1 MSADGGP
8 VSCAVGLPL
17 EELLQI
23 ANQATVQTISAQ
35 QYATLTRW
43 IHWSA
48 SVRDALQSKDA
59 SINRLRRIAFG
70 ATTEKTRA
78 VLGQDRSNRVESQE
92 DGVTDTDATGK
103 KGAPCKAKRRGHGR
117 HCAAAYTGAPRVKI
131 PHPHLLHADRCPAC
145 NSGKVRLQKPVTHIH
160 LHAAAPVQGKLIE
173 CERLRCDLCGEM
185 FVAPPPP
192 EAQKKYDESVAAMV
206 AIQTYRMGVPLNA
219 SAQLQG
225 ICGIPLPA
233 GTQYGLAASAA
244 RTVEP
249 VVKELIRQAANA
261 PQVFND
267 DTTKRVL
274 KLTPQQRAAL
284 LGADAVHRTGG
295 YTTGIVAQT
304 EDAHQIALFFTGPR
318 HAGENLTEVLK
329 QRSPGL
335 PPPLQMC
342 DALSHNLPDQFET
355 ILCNCLSH
363 GRRQFV
369 EVATNFPE
377 EVRVI
382 LLAFKEVYTADT
394 QAREKK
400 LTPEERLQLHRQVS
414 RPRMIELA
422 LWMRGLL
429 AERKVEPNSGLG
441 KAIRYLRKHWVP
453 ITRFYR
459 IVGAAVDNNITERA
473 LKRAIRHRRNSLFYR
488 TLNGARVGDTFM
500 TIIHTAELNGVD
512 PFDYLVML
520 LRHPEL
526 IASAPG
532 EWLPWNYRQTLA
544 HRRRGDNP
552 EPPA

>member
-1 MSADGGP
+1 VSADGGP

-23 ANQATVQTISAQ
+23 ANHATVGTISAQ

-48 SVRDALQSKDA
+48 RVRDALQSKDA

-78 VLGQDRSNRVESQE
+78 VLGQDRSNSIESQE
-92 DGVTDTDATGK
+92 CGVAAIVATGK
-103 KGAPCKAKRRGHGR
+103 QPAPCKAKRRGHGR
-117 HCAAAYTGAPRVKI
+117 YCAAAYTGAPRVKI
-131 PHPHLLHADRCPAC
+131 PHPHLKHADQCPAC
-145 NSGKVRLQKPVTHIH
+145 HSGKVRLQKPATHVH
-160 LHAAAPVQGKLIE
+160 LHAAAPVQGKVIE

-192 EAQKKYDESVAAMV
+192 EAQKKYDETVAAMV
-206 AIQTYRMGVPLNA
+206 GIQTYRMGVPLNA

-225 ICGIPLPA
+225 VCGVPLPA
-233 GTQYGLAASAA
+233 GTQYGLAAAAA

-249 VVKELIRQAANA
+249 VVKELIHRAANA
-261 PQVFND
+261 SLVFND
-267 DTTKRVL
+267 DTTKKVL
-274 KLTPQQRAAL
+274 KLTPEQRAAL
-284 LGADAVHRTGG
+284 LGADAGHRTGAF
-295 YTTGIVAQT
+295 TTGILAQT
-304 EDAHQIALFFTGPR
+304 NDAHQIALFFTGPR

-342 DALSHNLPDQFET
+342 DALSHNLPDEFET

-363 GRRQFV
+363 GRRLFV
-369 EVATNFPE
+369 EVAASFPD

-382 LLAFKEVYTADT
+382 LLALKEVYRTDA
-394 QAREKK
+394 QAREQN
-400 LTPEERLQLHRQVS
+400 LTPDERLKLHRKVS
-414 RPRMIELA
+414 RPRMIQLA
-422 LWMRGLL
+422 VWMRGLL

-453 ITRFYR
+453 LTRFYR
-459 IVGAAVDNNITERA
+459 IIGAPVDNNITERA

-500 TIIHTAELNGVD
+500 TIIHSAELNGVD

-520 LRHPEL
+520 LRHPQL
-526 IASAPG
+526 IAAAPG
-532 EWLPWNYRQTLA
+532 EWMPWNYRQTLA
-544 HRRRGDNP
+544 RAGPRG
-552 EPPA
+552 

>member
-1 MSADGGP
+1 VSADEGP
-8 VSCAVGLPL
+8 VPCAEGLPL

-23 ANQATVQTISAQ
+23 ANQATVGTISAQ

-48 SVRDALQSKDA
+48 RVRDALQSKDA

-78 VLGQDRSNRVESQE
+78 VLGQDRSNSVESQE
-92 DGVTDTDATGK
+92 CGVAAIEATGK
-103 KGAPCKAKRRGHGR
+103 KRAPCKDKRRGHGR
-117 HCAAAYTGAPRVKI
+117 HCAAAYTGAARVKI
-131 PHPHLLHADRCPAC
+131 PHPHLKHADKCPAC

-160 LHAAAPVQGKLIE
+160 LHAAAPVQGKVIE

-185 FVAPPPP
+185 FVAPQPP
-192 EAQKKYDESVAAMV
+192 EAQKKYDETVPAMV

-225 ICGIPLPA
+225 ICGVPLPA
-233 GTQYGLAASAA
+233 GTQYGLAAGAA

-249 VVKELIRQAANA
+249 VVKELIRRAANA
-261 PQVFND
+261 PLVFND
-267 DTTKRVL
+267 DTTKKVL

-284 LGADAVHRTGG
+284 LGADAGHRTGIF
-295 YTTGIVAQT
+295 TSGILAIEAGQR
-304 EDAHQIALFFTGPR
+304 IALFFTGPR

-329 QRSPGL
+329 HRSPGL

-342 DALSHNLPDQFET
+342 DALANNLPDEFET
-355 ILCNCLSH
+355 ILCNCVSH

-369 EVATNFPE
+369 DVAAHFPD

-382 LLAFKEVYTADT
+382 LLALEEVYTTDA
-394 QAREKK
+394 QARENN
-400 LTPEERLQLHRQVS
+400 LTPEERLQLHRKVS
-414 RPRMIELA
+414 RPRMIHLA
-422 LWMRGLL
+422 RWMLRLL
-429 AERKVEPNSGLG
+429 AQRKAEPNSGLG

-453 ITRFYR
+453 LTRFYR
-459 IVGAAVDNNITERA
+459 IAGAPLDNNITERA
-473 LKRAIRHRRNSLFYR
+473 LKRAIKHRRNSLFYR
-488 TLNGARVGDTFM
+488 TLNGAHVGDTFM
-500 TIIHTAELNGVD
+500 TLIHTAELNRVD
-512 PFDYLVML
+512 PFNYLVML

-526 IASAPG
+526 IATAPG
-532 EWLPWNYRQTLA
+532 EWLPRNKPQTHA
-544 HRRRGDNP
+544 RRVLGDGP